1 MILNKRLQLVIFA
14 MACICSVK
22 AQDFSPI
29 STSLPEIYNSIT
41 ALGDVDNDGDMDLYL
56 SGNNASGDIEGG
68 LYIYHNDNYILQTTS
83 NLPQVALGSAR
94 WADYND
100 DGYQDILIQGH
111 DASVSGLTKLYINN
125 TDNTFSEL
133 ELGLPPM
140 YLGEVAFSDFDND
153 GDVDISTTGIETNT
167 WTFVTKLFINN
178 GDNTVT
184 EINNLE
190 TIPGMNYGRIKWA
203 DYNNDNYPDF
213 LLSGFDAISGSY
225 SVNIYTNNGDNTFS
239 NSNIDLTQSW
249 LGDTEW
255 ADYNNDGFIDLVVSV
270 TGGYSGV
277 ERQTTIYKNI
287 DGNTFTPLNINLPG
301 VSHSI
306 LEWNDFNLDGLVD
319 LLIVGATTT
328 PGEGDSAHY
337 VFVNNGD
344 DTFTQTDSVLT
355 ASYYGDG
362 DSGDINNDGRPDI
375 VISGYDENNTPK
387 TTVFLNQTI
396 TPSVFEPITSEID
409 DYFFSS
415 SDWADIDNDGDKDLV
430 ISGALD
436 TDANEFADT
445 SKVDFYENNNGVMS
459 LISQPNV
466 QGLHLGAVK
475 FLDIDYDGDMDLV
488 VSGQNYD
495 DITSFFLTVYENN
508 SGVFTVKQELEGVI
522 YSSIDFGDYDNDGD
536 LDLLITGVGS
546 NGRGTTIYN
555 NTNGTFSDAIAN
567 LPGVQGGNAVFG
579 DIDKDE
585 DLDIIINGYDLNGDN
600 YAQIFNNVDGI
611 FSEGQIP
618 FATADSWVTLGDY
631 DNDGDLDLV
640 FTGYDANY
648 DYLSKIYNN
657 DGTGMFTDS
666 NIVLEG
672 VGNSSGT
679 TPLAWGDYDNDGDLD
694 LVLSGTDNNFNDLT
708 YLYRNDG
715 TVFTLVEEG
724 LINLGGSTNVTWSDY
739 DNENDFDI
747 LVSGFFDDA
756 AYVSQSVLHK
766 NNIDVVNTQ
775 PNVPANLSNQINTDD
790 SITFTWDNASDD
802 FTPSDRANALN
813 FH

>member
-1 MILNKRLQLVIFA
+1 MKKLIFTLLMGLLTWNQLE
-14 MACICSVK
+14 
-22 AQDFSPI
+22 AQN
-29 STSLPEIYNSIT
+29 EI
-41 ALGDVDNDGDMDLYL
+41 
-56 SGNNASGDIEGG
+56 
-68 LYIYHNDNYILQTTS
+68 
-83 NLPQVALGSAR
+83 
-94 WADYND
+94 
-100 DGYQDILIQGH
+100 
-111 DASVSGLTKLYINN
+111 
-125 TDNTFSEL
+125 
-133 ELGLPPM
+133 
-140 YLGEVAFSDFDND
+140 
-153 GDVDISTTGIETNT
+153 
-167 WTFVTKLFINN
+167 
-178 GDNTVT
+178 
-184 EINNLE
+184 
-190 TIPGMNYGRIKWA
+190 
-203 DYNNDNYPDF
+203 
-213 LLSGFDAISGSY
+213 
-225 SVNIYTNNGDNTFS
+225 
-239 NSNIDLTQSW
+239 
-249 LGDTEW
+249 
-255 ADYNNDGFIDLVVSV
+255 
-270 TGGYSGV
+270 
-277 ERQTTIYKNI
+277 
-287 DGNTFTPLNINLPG
+287 
-301 VSHSI
+301 
-306 LEWNDFNLDGLVD
+306 
-319 LLIVGATTT
+319 
-328 PGEGDSAHY
+328 
-337 VFVNNGD
+337 
-344 DTFTQTDSVLT
+344 FTQ
-355 ASYYGDG
+355 
-362 DSGDINNDGRPDI
+362 
-375 VISGYDENNTPK
+375 E
-387 TTVFLNQTI
+387 TTVSN
-396 TPSVFEPITSEID
+396 

-445 SKVDFYENNNGVMS
+445 SKIDFYENNNGVMS

-495 DITSFFLTVYENN
+495 DITTFFLTVYENN

-546 NGRGTTIYN
+546 NGSGTTIYN

-585 DLDIIINGYDLNGDN
+585 DLDIIINGYGLNSDN

-611 FSEGQIP
+611 FSAGQIP

-640 FTGYDANY
+640 YTGYDVNY

-679 TPLAWGDYDNDGDLD
+679 TPVAWGDYDNDGDLD

-739 DNENDFDI
+739 DNDNDLDI

-766 NNIDVVNTQ
+766 NNIVVVNTK
-775 PNVPANLSNQINTDD
+775 PSVPTNLSNQINSDD
-790 SITFTWDNASDD
+790 SITFTWGNASDD
-802 FTPSDRANALN
+802 FTPSDGLFYFLNVGTTQNGSEIASYKVNGNSWTIKNLGNTNYFWSVNAVDTSFVFSDSASTQTLGINGLLN
-813 FH
+813 PTSLTVYPNPLTEGQLNLKYDASILQASNNRIAIYSPIGQKVYETELKSDSGFYNKSLDLSSLSSGIYVLQFTSGTFSTTKKIILD

>member
-1 MILNKRLQLVIFA
+1 

>member
-1 MILNKRLQLVIFA
+1 MGLLTWNQLE
-14 MACICSVK
+14 
-22 AQDFSPI
+22 AQN
-29 STSLPEIYNSIT
+29 EI
-41 ALGDVDNDGDMDLYL
+41 
-56 SGNNASGDIEGG
+56 
-68 LYIYHNDNYILQTTS
+68 
-83 NLPQVALGSAR
+83 
-94 WADYND
+94 
-100 DGYQDILIQGH
+100 
-111 DASVSGLTKLYINN
+111 
-125 TDNTFSEL
+125 
-133 ELGLPPM
+133 
-140 YLGEVAFSDFDND
+140 
-153 GDVDISTTGIETNT
+153 
-167 WTFVTKLFINN
+167 
-178 GDNTVT
+178 
-184 EINNLE
+184 
-190 TIPGMNYGRIKWA
+190 
-203 DYNNDNYPDF
+203 
-213 LLSGFDAISGSY
+213 
-225 SVNIYTNNGDNTFS
+225 
-239 NSNIDLTQSW
+239 
-249 LGDTEW
+249 
-255 ADYNNDGFIDLVVSV
+255 
-270 TGGYSGV
+270 
-277 ERQTTIYKNI
+277 
-287 DGNTFTPLNINLPG
+287 
-301 VSHSI
+301 
-306 LEWNDFNLDGLVD
+306 
-319 LLIVGATTT
+319 
-328 PGEGDSAHY
+328 
-337 VFVNNGD
+337 
-344 DTFTQTDSVLT
+344 FTQ
-355 ASYYGDG
+355 
-362 DSGDINNDGRPDI
+362 
-375 VISGYDENNTPK
+375 E
-387 TTVFLNQTI
+387 TTVSN
-396 TPSVFEPITSEID
+396 

-445 SKVDFYENNNGVMS
+445 SKIDFYENNNGVMS

-495 DITSFFLTVYENN
+495 DITTFFLTVYENN

-546 NGRGTTIYN
+546 NGSGTTIYN

-585 DLDIIINGYDLNGDN
+585 DLDIIINGYGLNSDN

-611 FSEGQIP
+611 FSAGQIP

-640 FTGYDANY
+640 YTGYDVNY

-679 TPLAWGDYDNDGDLD
+679 TPVAWGDYDNDGDLD

-739 DNENDFDI
+739 DNDNDLDI

-766 NNIDVVNTQ
+766 NNIVVVNTK
-775 PNVPANLSNQINTDD
+775 PSVPTNLSNQINSDD
-790 SITFTWDNASDD
+790 SITFTWGNASDD
-802 FTPSDRANALN
+802 FTPSDGLFYFLNVGTTQNGSEIASYKVNGNSWTIKNLGNTNYFWSVNAVDTSFVFSDSASTQTLGINGLLN
-813 FH
+813 PTSLTVYPNPLTEGQLNLKYDASILQASNNRIAIYSPIGQKVYETELKSDSGFYNKSLDLSSLSSGIYVLQFTSGTFSTTKKIILD